1 MIILSAISM
10 DHRKSFC
17 FYNHIFVLNSVIND
31 VLQNR
36 KKPIDIEILDY
47 KQCFDSMWMEEC
59 LNDLWEAG
67 IQDDHLALI
76 YEINKNIDVAVK
88 TPFGLTERKQ
98 VERVVMQGEVYGPLC
113 CSVQVDTFGKECI
126 QQRKYLY
133 QYKEIVGIPPLA
145 MVDEL
150 VLISNCGLE

>member
-1 MIILSAISM
+1 MS
-10 DHRKSFC
+10 
-17 FYNHIFVLNSVIND
+17 VLNSVIND
-31 VLQNR
+31 VLQNK
-36 KKPIDIEILDY
+36 KKPIDIEILDN

-59 LNDLWEAG
+59 LNDFWEAG

-113 CSVQVDTFGKECI
+113 
-126 QQRKYLY
+126 
-133 QYKEIVGIPPLA
+133 
-145 MVDEL
+145 
-150 VLISNCGLE
+150 